1 MAPNQVVRV
10 IDWVRQR
17 VHQLVQMVASLIQ
30 VPRLDSVHQILQQI
44 LPKSHQLAMEMHRE

>member
-17 VHQLVQMVASLIQ
+17 VHQLVQMVASLTQ
-30 VPRLDSVHQILQQI
+30 VPLLDLVHQILQQI
-44 LPKSHQLAMEMHRE
+44 LPQSHRE

>member
-30 VPRLDSVHQILQQI
+30 VPRLDLVHQILQQI
-44 LPKSHQLAMEMHRE
+44 LPKSHQLAIKMHRE